1 MGFWREPLAWWVGP
15 VNAWRH
21 TNPGR
26 PGPHGTEPTLTYTRH
41 RTWPVT
47 FRDWDSLKAFL
58 NLVSKFANG
67 SRAHISD
74 GKTTYESADEFFG
87 RPNPLNTELYVSVSA
102 GSKRFSLHMSTR
114 EHYTSAGG
122 QETSFVTVEG
132 TELQQAEVNQIWV
145 ADLFEEL
152 ERLTKP
158 LTRFQ
163 RWRNRP
169 VVTKRTES
177 EFYADRRAAKVRW
190 QSWFLGILGGFFG
203 AAAAFYSGF
212 KP

>member
-1 MGFWREPLAWWVGP
+1 MGFWREPLAWWLGP
-15 VNAWRH
+15 VNAWIRS
-21 TNPGR
+21 NPGR
-26 PGPHGTEPTLTYTRH
+26 PSTHGTDPTLTYYVR

-67 SRAHISD
+67 SRAYIGD

-87 RPNPLNTELYVSVSA
+87 RPNPLNTAIYVTASA
-102 GSKRFSLHMSTR
+102 GPKSFSLRMTNK
-114 EHYTSAGG
+114 EHDSLPGG
-122 QETSFVTVEG
+122 QEGTFVTMEA
-132 TELQQAEVNQIWV
+132 TELQQAQPNQIWV
-145 ADLFEEL
+145 ADLFEEFD
-152 ERLTKP
+152 RLTTP
-158 LTRFQ
+158 LTRVQ

-177 EFYADRRAAKVRW
+177 EYYADRRAAKVRW
-190 QSWFLGILGGFFG
+190 QSWLLGIVGGFVG